1 KEWLLLSEP
10 NTFLVLRLSKH
21 KIEVI
26 PEPLKELAES
36 NNLFNMNFDLER
48 LSTNGVTA
56 LSKAIEGSNIKYVG
70 VGFVID
76 APRYSRSIELNE
88 IGLYV
93 TNLGDISPA
102 NDDEI

>member
-1 KEWLLLSEP
+1 M
-10 NTFLVLRLSKH
+10 LRLSKH

-48 LSTNGVTA
+48 LTTNGVTA
-56 LSKAIEGSNIKYVG
+56 LSKAIESSNIKYVG

-93 TNLGDISPA
+93 TNQGDISSA
-102 NDDEI
+102 NDNEF

>member
-1 KEWLLLSEP
+1 M
-10 NTFLVLRLSKH
+10 SKH

-48 LSTNGVTA
+48 LSTSGVTG
-56 LSKAIEGSNIKYVG
+56 LSKAIENSNIKYVG

-93 TNLGDISPA
+93 TNLGDISSA
-102 NDDEI
+102 NEDEF